1 MLTVIDEFSRG
12 CLAIVVACR
21 LTADD
26 VLQVLADLFV
36 EHGPP
41 DHIRSDN
48 GPEFAAKAVRTWLG
62 QVGVKTLF
70 IEPGS
75 PWENGY
81 NESFNGKLRDEL
93 LNREWFRNRAE
104 AKVLIE
110 QWRQFYNEKRPHSS
124 IGYRAPASVRKEWQ
138 QSCNNQLGLTCLT
151 DYIFQPQVTC
161 ANPGQNVH
169 AFQIHQR
176 PLLLYRQGFPVWL
189 YATAQ
194 QDAFWFSHH

>member
-1 MLTVIDEFSRG
+1 MLTVIDEFSRE
-12 CLAIVVACR
+12 CLAIVVARR

-93 LNREWFRNRAE
+93 LDREIFCTLHE

-110 QWRQFYNEKRPHSS
+110 RWRRHYNT
-124 IGYRAPASVRKEWQ
+124 VR
-138 QSCNNQLGLTCLT
+138 L
-151 DYIFQPQVTC
+151 
-161 ANPGQNVH
+161 
-169 AFQIHQR
+169 
-176 PLLLYRQGFPVWL
+176 
-189 YATAQ
+189 
-194 QDAFWFSHH
+194 